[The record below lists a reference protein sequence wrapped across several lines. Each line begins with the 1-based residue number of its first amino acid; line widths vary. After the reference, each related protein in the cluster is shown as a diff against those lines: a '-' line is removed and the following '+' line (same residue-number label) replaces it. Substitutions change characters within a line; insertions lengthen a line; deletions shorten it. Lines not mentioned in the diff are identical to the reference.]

1 MVFKRRKGDEK
12 GTKRYKK
19 GCVPFCEDAAV
30 LAINDVFS
38 IRFTDCCFLI
48 VGIAD
53 ASHRTCHR
61 AAGVSVSGL
70 KRIDLSG
77 GMEVENVHA
86 TSFGSR

>member
-19 GCVPFCEDAAV
+19 GCVPLCEDAAV
-30 LAINDVFS
+30 LAINEVFS

-53 ASHRTCHR
+53 ASYRACHR
-61 AAGVSVSGL
+61 ATGVAVRGL
-70 KRIDLSG
+70 ERIDFSG
-77 GMEVENVHA
+77 SM
-86 TSFGSR
+86 